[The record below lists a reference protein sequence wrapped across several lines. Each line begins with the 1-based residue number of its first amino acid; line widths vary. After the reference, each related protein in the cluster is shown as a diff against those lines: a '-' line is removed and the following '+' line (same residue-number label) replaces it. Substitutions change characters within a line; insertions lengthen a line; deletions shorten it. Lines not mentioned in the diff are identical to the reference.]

1 MEHHLG
7 KKMKK
12 ILDSEYFE
20 GIISL
25 EHGDGWVSP
34 WRIPYQE
41 KQLHHPGVVGR
52 AGIPSGVRIRF
63 ETEAGDVGLK
73 CLRTDQNRL
82 FDLTGDERIIDTAV
96 LPAGQE
102 EVWFKGIEEGK
113 KVLEIWLPMDQG
125 VQIESL
131 ETKEADFFPSPD
143 SRKRWLHYGSSIS
156 QCAAAFS
163 PARTWPGTAARF
175 GGVNLTSMGFG
186 GNCHLEPLVAKIIRD
201 ARTDGI
207 SLKIGIN
214 IQGGSSLG
222 ERVFIPFFIGMVDRI
237 REKHPDI
244 PIAVI
249 SPIFCSYRED
259 QPNILGV
266 TLKKIRSWLREGVE
280 RIIQVTGD
288 RNIRYFSGLDLL
300 GPEEQ
305 DLLPDRLHPN
315 GTGYELMGKRFH
327 EKIFPFVSGEARE

>member
-1 MEHHLG
+1 
-7 KKMKK
+7 MKK
-12 ILDSEYFE
+12 KPDKEYFE

-25 EHGDGWVSP
+25 EHGDGWVLP
-34 WRIPYQE
+34 WRIHHQE
-41 KQLHHPGVVGR
+41 KLLHFPGLAGR

-63 ETEAGDVGLK
+63 ETEAREVGIR
-73 CLRTDQNRL
+73 CVPAEQNRL
-82 FDLTGDERIIDTAV
+82 FDLTGEGRIIDTAV
-96 LPAGQE
+96 LPAGKNE
-102 EVWFKGIEEGK
+102 LWFRGIEDGR

-131 ETKEADFFPSPD
+131 ETKESDFTPSPD
-143 SRKRWLHYGSSIS
+143 SRNRWLHYGSSIS
-156 QCAAAFS
+156 QCASAFS
-163 PARTWPGTAARF
+163 PARTWPGTAAREA
-175 GGVNLTSMGFG
+175 GLNLMSMGFG
-186 GNCHLEPLVAKIIRD
+186 GNCHLEPLVAKTIRD
-201 ARTDGI
+201 SRADMI

-237 REKHPDI
+237 REKHPDT
-244 PIAVI
+244 PIAAI

-300 GPEEQ
+300 GPEDQ
-305 DLLPDRLHPN
+305 DLLPDQLHPN

-327 EKIFPFVSGEARE
+327 GKIFPFLNGENLS